1 MLPQAHADAAA
12 PITGIAAAPRASPAV
27 QHLAAILR
35 GPCGHVHEGANL
47 PRAREVE
54 TAKVR
59 AGGRYALHVRHT
71 QRTYSADSSLLAI
84 YFLKNFLFA
93 RCAREVTPLR
103 GVTCIL
109 SCREPTRVVL
119 AEVFA

>member
-35 GPCGHVHEGANL
+35 GPCGHVHECAKL
-47 PRAREVE
+47 PRAREVK

-103 GVTCIL
+103 GVTCI
-109 SCREPTRVVL
+109 
-119 AEVFA
+119 

>member
-1 MLPQAHADAAA
+1 MPPQAHADAAA

-27 QHLAAILR
+27 QHLPGRHPAWAMR
-35 GPCGHVHEGANL
+35 TRHTCTKARTSANL

-103 GVTCIL
+103 GVTCI
-109 SCREPTRVVL
+109 
-119 AEVFA
+119 